1 MRRALRAGGLVGM
14 LPDQRPSHAG
24 VPATLLGHAVEFS
37 PGLATLHQ
45 DTGAPVWFAL
55 LLLDG
60 AVGSSPPR
68 LRFHLARL
76 TPRVEPMP
84 TERIDGRDGA
94 SGAALVRAYAD
105 ALSDAI
111 ESHPEQFFWWHRR
124 FAPGRG

>member
-1 MRRALRAGGLVGM
+1 M

-37 PGLATLHQ
+37 PGLAALHQ

-60 AVGSSPPR
+60 AVGATPPR
-68 LRFHLARL
+68 LRFHLTRL
-76 TPRVEPMP
+76 ASRVEPMP
-84 TERIDGRDGA
+84 PEWTAGRDKA
-94 SGAALVRAYAD
+94 SSAALVRAYAD

-124 FAPGRG
+124 FARKRAPSNQCCTAA